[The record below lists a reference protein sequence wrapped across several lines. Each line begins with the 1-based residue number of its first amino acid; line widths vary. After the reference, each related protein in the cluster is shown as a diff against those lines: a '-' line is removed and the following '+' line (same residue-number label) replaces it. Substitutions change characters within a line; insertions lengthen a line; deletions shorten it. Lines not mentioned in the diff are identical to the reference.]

1 MADEVKNGLSADKN
15 RIATKWN
22 RYTVADGDWLQKY
35 TLSPLTARDY
45 YLASAIDELSGAAGD
60 TSSALSAA
68 ISSVSSIHDEYI
80 DYLSAT
86 ISGDVSGYI
95 NDISG
100 RIDTLEAATDVIMV
114 YNHFSSFSSNSGDL
128 ILTDN
133 DVIKV
138 LNDEKKQE
146 NQTYYQYSTATS
158 AWTFMGELDPY
169 YSKTDLNY
177 AAGKNINITTTGSG
191 IKINTNN
198 NVTFSSVS
206 STNISAL

>member
-114 YNHFSSFSSNSGDL
+114 YNHFSSCLL
-128 ILTDN
+128 I
-133 DVIKV
+133 
-138 LNDEKKQE
+138 
-146 NQTYYQYSTATS
+146 
-158 AWTFMGELDPY
+158 
-169 YSKTDLNY
+169 
-177 AAGKNINITTTGSG
+177 
-191 IKINTNN
+191 
-198 NVTFSSVS
+198 
-206 STNISAL
+206 